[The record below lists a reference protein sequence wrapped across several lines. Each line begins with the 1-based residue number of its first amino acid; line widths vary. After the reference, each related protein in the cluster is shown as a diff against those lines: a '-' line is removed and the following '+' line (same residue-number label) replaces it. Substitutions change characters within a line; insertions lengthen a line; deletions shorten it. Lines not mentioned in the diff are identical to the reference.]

1 MICKLRKYNEKVV
14 FVYTVKYKLSVIITR
29 SIIII
34 NGLTFENLKQAI
46 HLRVIS
52 LCSAFPFGKDQ
63 LFNVAF
69 RLCEFHNRIPPL
81 AFM

>member
-1 MICKLRKYNEKVV
+1 MICKLCKCNEEVV
-14 FVYTVKYKLSVIITR
+14 FVYTVKYNLSVIIAR

-34 NGLTFENLKQAI
+34 NGLTFQNLKQAI
-46 HLRVIS
+46 RLRVIS
-52 LCSAFPFGKDQ
+52 LCSAFPFGKTQ

-69 RLCEFHNRIPPL
+69 RLCEFHNGIPPL